1 MNLVTPSGLIF
12 QELEIILV
20 IIGAEDNGVL
30 SLTMILDMASLENMM
45 KL

>member
-30 SLTMILDMASLENMM
+30 SLIMILDTASLENMM

>member
-1 MNLVTPSGLIF
+1 MNLVTPNGLIF

-30 SLTMILDMASLENMM
+30 SLTMILDTASLENMM

>member
-1 MNLVTPSGLIF
+1 MNSVTPNGLIF

-30 SLTMILDMASLENMM
+30 SLTTILDTASLENMM